1 MNFKQARCDTPKVY
15 SKKNLTQLFFFFYPA
30 FHCIAAT
37 TTLKTYT
44 YAQISGKHKE
54 NQEQQQQQQYKS
66 RLRVAL
72 IPQ

>member
-1 MNFKQARCDTPKVY
+1 MWYTKGVQQEEFNTIV
-15 SKKNLTQLFFFFYPA
+15 FFFYPA